1 MLPTSSFSESTGART
16 LGGHSGCH
24 SIVAR
29 GLPNGAVSLY
39 RGKDSWRR
47 ASPAGHD
54 SSAGEYR
61 VRCGLHNGGKLGHQS
76 GRHGGT
82 TWKLGTLDMKERQ
95 TDRQTDRR
103 TDGRTDRHTDRHTD
117 RQTHRTRQH
126 ETRTTR
132 TCTGRFAFRRAEDVE
147 CFNTKDEQ
155 HEHVPAVA
163 FRRADDVEC
172 FN

>member
-1 MLPTSSFSESTGART
+1 MPSILIIIQVEEGDALTVLVYSRGMATRCYKNIEARSRT
-16 LGGHSGCH
+16 LGGQSGCH
-24 SIVAR
+24 SFVAR

-61 VRCGLHNGGKLGHQS
+61 VRCGLQNGGKLGHQS

-103 TDGRTDRHTDRHTD
+103 TDGRTDRHTEHDS
-117 RQTHRTRQH
+117 
-126 ETRTTR
+126 
-132 TCTGRFAFRRAEDVE
+132 
-147 CFNTKDEQ
+147 TKHEQ
-155 HEHVPAVA
+155 HEHVPAVSPSGA
-163 FRRADDVEC
+163 LKT
-172 FN
+172 